1 MIVGSNKVVVVV
13 VLLSV
18 LLIDIVKCFN
28 TNANRI
34 NSNNNVMILSSSKS
48 NDIKENLMRSLND
61 VNNDIYCDP
70 ETLSSLSK
78 VTKVYGFKVDK
89 YYNSID
95 FNTRY
100 PILSNY
106 IDFTIPEEVQKPIS
120 TLTVRELIGQNFF
133 QNIFISSIYE
143 RGYRQNFEQ
152 AGFPGIEK
160 EFIEINSFFIE
171 AKAKIVLDL
180 SCGSGFMTR
189 KLFQSSNFDRVI
201 GADLSPT
208 MLAETRRRLL
218 EEGNS
223 MPNNILPEL
232 VRCDSARLPFKS
244 NSLDAVHSGAALHCW
259 PRLSQ
264 ALSEINR
271 VLKPGGVFYASTFF
285 INAFTTGNFQRQ
297 NSGFYLFK
305 DEDELID
312 LMVKAGFDNSVN
324 IDAVNVRREGRACAI
339 IKCKKF

>member
-1 MIVGSNKVVVVV
+1 MMIVGSYKVAVS
-13 VLLSV
+13 LLLV
-18 LLIDIVKCFN
+18 FLIDIVKCFN
-28 TNANRI
+28 TNTNANRI
-34 NSNNNVMILSSSKS
+34 NINNNVMILSSSKS

-106 IDFTIPEEVQKPIS
+106 IDFTIPEEVEKPLWSVTI
-120 TLTVRELIGQNFF
+120 RELIGQNFF

-152 AGFPGIEK
+152 AGFPGIDK
-160 EFIEINSFFIE
+160 EFKEINSFFIE
-171 AKAKIVLDL
+171 AKAKTVLDL

-201 GADLSPT
+201 GGDLSPT
-208 MLAETRRRLL
+208 MLAETKRRLL

-223 MPNNILPEL
+223 NNNILPEL

-264 ALSEINR
+264 ALSEVYR

-285 INAFTTGNFQRQ
+285 INAFATGDFQRQ

-305 DEDELID
+305 DEQELID

-324 IDAVNVRREGRACAI
+324 VDAVNVRREGKACAI
-339 IKCKKF
+339 IKCKKL